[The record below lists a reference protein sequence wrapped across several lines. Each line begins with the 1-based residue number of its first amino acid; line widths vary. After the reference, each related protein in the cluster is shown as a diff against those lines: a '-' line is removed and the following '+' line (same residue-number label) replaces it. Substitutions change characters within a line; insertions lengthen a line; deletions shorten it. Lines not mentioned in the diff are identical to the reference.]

1 MSKPLDG
8 KVALVTGGSRGIG
21 AAIAR
26 RLAQDGAKVAVN
38 YSSSKQAAEA
48 VVRTIKEDGG
58 EAVLA
63 PGDVS
68 AKDGPA
74 KIAAAARDAFGRIDI
89 LVNNAGVLDIATLGD
104 ATPEHFEKVFA
115 VNVFGVAAMTRAAAP
130 HLPDGG
136 RVIHTSSIG
145 ARAAIPGLSA
155 YIASKAAVDA
165 LTRSFAAELGPR
177 GITVNAVAP
186 GTTDTDMLIRDP
198 KFLEEAVAKTPLG
211 RVGRPADIAGTVAF
225 LASADAAWVTG
236 QVIDTSG
243 GLRV

>member
-1 MSKPLDG
+1 MSKPLEG

-21 AAIAR
+21 AAISR

-48 VVRTIKEDGG
+48 VVRTIKEEGG

-74 KIAAAARDAFGRIDI
+74 KIAAATHAAFGRIDI
-89 LVNNAGVLDIATLGD
+89 LVNNAGVLEAAALGD
-104 ATPEHFEKVFA
+104 ATREHFEKVFA
-115 VNVFGVAAMTRAAAP
+115 INVFGVVEMTRAAAP

-136 RVIHTSSIG
+136 RVINTSSIG
-145 ARAAIPGLSA
+145 ARAAVAGVSA
-155 YIASKAAVDA
+155 YCASKAAVDA
-165 LTRSFAAELGPR
+165 LTRCFAAELGPR

-198 KFLEEAVAKTPLG
+198 QFLEQAIAKTPLG
-211 RVGRPADIAGTVAF
+211 RVGQPADIAGVVAF
-225 LASADAAWVTG
+225 LASADAGWVTG
-236 QVIDTSG
+236 QVIDASG
-243 GLRV
+243 GLRL

>member
-1 MSKPLDG
+1 MSKPLQG

-48 VVRTIKEDGG
+48 VVRTIQEDGG

-89 LVNNAGVLDIATLGD
+89 LVNNAGVLDVATLGD
-104 ATPEHFEKVFA
+104 ATREHFEKVFA
-115 VNVFGVAAMTRAAAP
+115 VNVFGVAAMTRAAAA

-136 RVIHTSSIG
+136 RVINTSSIG
-145 ARAAIPGLSA
+145 ARAAMPGLSA

-165 LTRSFAAELGPR
+165 LGPR

-211 RVGRPADIAGTVAF
+211 RVGQPADIAGTVAF

-236 QVIDTSG
+236 QVIDASG